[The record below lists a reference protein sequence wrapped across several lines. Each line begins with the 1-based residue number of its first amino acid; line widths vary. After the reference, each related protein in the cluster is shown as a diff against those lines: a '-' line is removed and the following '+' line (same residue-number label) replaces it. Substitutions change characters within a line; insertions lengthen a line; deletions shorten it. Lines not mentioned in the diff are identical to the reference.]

1 MNYYSKHLFFSRLVL
16 ETLIT
21 VQYVHCMHI
30 SLLIISLVQ
39 LWLIGIHTMEKLE
52 RFLARKMSRTD
63 EFKETGTLRNPS
75 SGVESGKVFPE
86 SNPAVD
92 NSGNDRIRNK
102 G

>member
-1 MNYYSKHLFFSRLVL
+1 
-16 ETLIT
+16 
-21 VQYVHCMHI
+21 
-30 SLLIISLVQ
+30 
-39 LWLIGIHTMEKLE
+39 MEKLE